1 MVPKSHDIIRRD
13 LLELVA
19 ALDRRVPSLDRE
31 GERDIARDAQALRR
45 AALKRIAELER
56 SLPAPPL
63 GTVARDPV

>member
-1 MVPKSHDIIRRD
+1 MMTRSHDIIRRD

-19 ALDRRVPSLDRE
+19 ALDRRVPGLDRE

-56 SLPAPPL
+56 SLGAPPV
-63 GTVARDPV
+63 GAVRRETA